1 MKIRTCI
8 VALAASAGVCFG
20 QAADAE
26 AFEKMIAHYE
36 QLQGCTVSI
45 GIEMKT
51 DDPMMA
57 AMMSMMN
64 KSTPGYAVKPNL
76 FAFWQDADP
85 DAPAGPMG
93 MDMPNPVLY
102 SDGEQILSAVESMS
116 IYSEHEAPADFAVL
130 LDDPDA
136 GLAQGWDMIPGANF
150 LFALMSPDP
159 RETLIDQISE
169 VEYAGLVGEG
179 EDSYHAFTTVDDD
192 GTPLEMRVAAMG
204 EPWLLGFKPDLTDTG
219 APEGL
224 EVMLTFKE
232 WHAITATPAEGK
244 ITPDAKWEKVDDIGE
259 ALFGEMGMGMGQQEM
274 DDEGREGRM
283 AEKEDA
289 PHSIGVGDTAP
300 AFTLPRLGSEDSF
313 TLADHKGKV
322 VVLDF
327 WATWCP
333 PCVKG
338 LPVVSSV
345 TASYADQGVVF
356 AAVNLQEDA
365 EHVAEFMDKKDW
377 EFDVALDA
385 KGEAAGLYGVSSI
398 PHSVI
403 IDKKGVIRFVHI
415 GFGGAKE
422 YEKQMKKEL
431 EELIAE

>member
-1 MKIRTCI
+1 MPALLETWVWRGLFHYFWGWNTKEGRIVDGMGCEATPCEGAWLYPVGGHRGRCCLHLIDTPTKEHTVKTRICI

-26 AFEKMIAHYE
+26 AFDKMIAHYE

-64 KSTPGYAVKPNL
+64 KSTPGYAIKPNL
-76 FAFWQDADP
+76 FAFWQDAET
-85 DAPAGPMG
+85 PAGPMG
-93 MDMPNPVLY
+93 MDMPSPVLY
-102 SDGEQILSAVESMS
+102 SDGEQVLSAVESIS
-116 IYSEHEAPADFAVL
+116 VYSEHEAPADFAVL

-179 EDSYHAFTTVDDD
+179 EEAYHAFTTIDED
-192 GTPLEMRVAAMG
+192 GTPLEMRIAATG

-232 WHAITATPAEGK
+232 WEAITAAPAEGK
-244 ITPDAKWEKVDDIGE
+244 ITPDAEWTKVDDIGE
-259 ALFGEMGMGMGQQEM
+259 ALFGEMDLGMAHPEM
-274 DDEGREGRM
+274 DGDDM
-283 AEKEDA
+283 NSQMED
-289 PHSIGVGDTAP
+289 
-300 AFTLPRLGSEDSF
+300 
-313 TLADHKGKV
+313 
-322 VVLDF
+322 
-327 WATWCP
+327 
-333 PCVKG
+333 
-338 LPVVSSV
+338 
-345 TASYADQGVVF
+345 
-356 AAVNLQEDA
+356 
-365 EHVAEFMDKKDW
+365 
-377 EFDVALDA
+377 
-385 KGEAAGLYGVSSI
+385 
-398 PHSVI
+398 
-403 IDKKGVIRFVHI
+403 
-415 GFGGAKE
+415 
-422 YEKQMKKEL
+422 
-431 EELIAE
+431 